1 MKKTLI
7 TITLRALTLML
18 CLSAS
23 ASASADGT
31 INLASPGNGGEGW
44 TFGNKTITITSNG
57 RYTFFGNGGSAVQRI
72 LISPGVTAEIELADV
87 TINNAINDAHSRI
100 RNSAIVCNNGSK
112 VRILL
117 SGANTLSGSIYA
129 AGIRTSDATVTIDGN
144 GSLYVHGGTHGAGI
158 GGSVFNYAQDAGNLT
173 INGGTI
179 HAYGGSHAAGIGG
192 AHGGGDGGNITI
204 NGGHVHAYGSTMA
217 AGIGGGRGGTLFGVK
232 DPGNG
237 GNIIINGGFVYAR
250 SGGGSGEPAAIGG
263 GGDEA
268 RLDGGERGQSGTIT
282 ITGGTVVAWAGN
294 AAGAAIGGATGAPD
308 GGSISI
314 SGGTVIATGMGI
326 GRQKQG
332 VSAVSVS
339 GNAVVL
345 TTDVYSHNSRT
356 NAQPLI
362 LKSKEITIG
371 NDSVLTL
378 LANVTIPNNTVFTVP
393 PGFTLYTNNK
403 LTNHGTIVNYGT
415 ISGKIAGN
423 APQYD
428 APPNPILTTIGM
440 DTVSASGNGYTFN
453 NHVVTITQSGS
464 YTLTGKTTANRVVVL
479 SNVVATITLRDV
491 SIESFTDSPFRLSED
506 GTTGSEVTLLLEGTN
521 RLVTTNVF
529 SAGLTVEGKAK
540 LTIAGNGSLM
550 AQGAGK
556 DAEPYGFGDENGG
569 AGIGAGDEKV
579 AGTIIINSG
588 TITAQGGTLAAGIG
602 SGDSWG
608 HYRASNEQIT
618 PVNSGVIIING
629 GHITAM
635 GGEQGAGIGAGA
647 CGSADNII
655 INGGTVRA
663 TTVVAACGIGAG
675 FLGEGGNVTI
685 NGGVVS
691 AFTPGGTYDP
701 AGIGGSRRGAGTIRI
716 AGGTVY
722 ASSGTGPGIGGGS
735 RTTKGSISIAGGAVV
750 ADAVGIGAYN
760 GKTETS
766 IWGQNTIVLSQSINT
781 AKYNGATVLT
791 GNHVAVNDYS
801 NNVALKADFTIPAG
815 STLAVPEG
823 TTFDIVNNTVTNYGT
838 ITNYG
843 TFNCSNGSLINH
855 GTLLKYGNGN
865 YTCNPAPQPD
875 PDTKVVY
882 QININLAVNDD
893 VKRYVTITITPA
905 ARSGEVVPLTIHIEY
920 GVAVTAPEIH
930 ANGVIIPVTGF
941 DAENR
946 TYTAYIP
953 VNEDTEV
960 KVEGLELLSAA
971 NIEEIGTGALH
982 AVSEDDGLRITGLT
996 PGETFCVYNWQGLLC
1011 YRGEARSGNKR
1022 IYLQQKG
1029 VYIVVAGAR
1038 KVKAVY

>member
-1 MKKTLI
+1 MKKTLT
-7 TITLRALTLML
+7 TITLRALALML

-23 ASASADGT
+23 ASVYADGI
-31 INLASPGNGGEGW
+31 INLASPGNSGEGW

-57 RYTFFGNGGSAVQRI
+57 RYTFFGNGGSTVQRI
-72 LISPGVTAEIELADV
+72 LISPGATAEIELADV
-87 TINNAINDAHSRI
+87 TINNAINDTHSRI

-117 SGANTLSGSIYA
+117 SGVNTLSGSIYA
-129 AGIRTSDATVTIDGN
+129 AGIRTSGATVTIDSYGN

-232 DPGNG
+232 DSGNG
-237 GNIIINGGFVYAR
+237 GNITINGGFVYAR

-268 RLDGGERGQSGTIT
+268 RLDGGYRGQSGTIT

-294 AAGAAIGGATGAPD
+294 AAGAAIGSANGAPD

-332 VSAVSVS
+332 VNAVSVLD
-339 GNAVVL
+339 NAVVL
-345 TTDVYSHNSRT
+345 TTDVYGHNSRT

-362 LKSKEITIG
+362 LQSKEITIG

-393 PGFTLYTNNK
+393 PGFTLYTNDK
-403 LTNHGTIVNYGT
+403 LTNHGTIINYGT
-415 ISGKIAGN
+415 INGKIAGN
-423 APQYD
+423 AARHD
-428 APPNPILTTIGM
+428 DTPNPLPTTIGM

-479 SNVVATITLRDV
+479 SNVVATVTLRNV

-506 GTTGSEVTLLLEGTN
+506 GTTGSEVTLRLEGTN
-521 RLVTTNVF
+521 RLVTTHVF

-540 LTIAGNGSLM
+540 LTITGNGSLM

-556 DAEPYGFGDENGG
+556 DAAPYGFGDENGG

-588 TITAQGGTLAAGIG
+588 TITAQGGALAAGIG
-602 SGDSWG
+602 GGDSWG
-608 HYRASNEQIT
+608 HYRAFNEQFT
-618 PVNSGVIIING
+618 PVNSGIIIING

-647 CGSADNII
+647 CASADNII

-685 NGGVVS
+685 NGGIVV

-701 AGIGGSRRGAGTIRI
+701 AAIGGSRRGAGTIRI

-722 ASSGTGPGIGGGS
+722 ASSATGPGIGGGS
-735 RTTKGSISIAGGAVV
+735 RTTKGSISIIGGAVV
-750 ADAVGIGAYN
+750 ADAVGMGAYN
-760 GKTETS
+760 GKTETF

-781 AKYNGATVLT
+781 AQYNGATVLT

-801 NNVALKADFTIPAG
+801 CNVALKANFTNPAG

-823 TTFDIVNNTVTNYGT
+823 TTFDIVNNVVINYGT

-843 TFNCSNGSLINH
+843 TFNCSNGALINY
-855 GTLLKYGNGN
+855 GSLLKYGNGN
-865 YTCNPAPQPD
+865 YTCNPQDIPD
-875 PDTKVVY
+875 RTHTA
-882 QININLAVNDD
+882 NIS
-893 VKRYVTITITPA
+893 VK
-905 ARSGEVVPLTIHIEY
+905 
-920 GVAVTAPEIH
+920 
-930 ANGVIIPVTGF
+930 
-941 DAENR
+941 
-946 TYTAYIP
+946 
-953 VNEDTEV
+953 EDTEV
-960 KVEGLELLSAA
+960 KVEGT
-971 NIEEIGTGALH
+971 GTLH
-982 AVSEDDGLRITGLT
+982 AAPEDNGLLITGLT
-996 PGETFCVYNWQGLLC
+996 PGETFCVYNLQGQLC
-1011 YRGEARSGNKR
+1011 YRGEAHSGNKR

-1029 VYIVVAGAR
+1029 IYIVVAGER